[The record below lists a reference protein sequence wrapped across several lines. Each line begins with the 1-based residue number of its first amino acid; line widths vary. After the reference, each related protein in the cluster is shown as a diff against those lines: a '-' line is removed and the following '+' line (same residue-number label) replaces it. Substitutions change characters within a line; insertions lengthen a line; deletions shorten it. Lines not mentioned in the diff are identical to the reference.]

1 VSRAIPRLNADGEIV
16 EWFGAAMDVTE
27 RKRAEEEVLA
37 LAARSDQQRRLY
49 QTVLSNTPDLV
60 YVFNLGH
67 QFIYANDA
75 LLAVWGKSWIQAI
88 GKTCLELGYE
98 PWHAEMHSLEIDK
111 VVATKKPIRGEVPFT
126 GTLGRRTYD
135 YIFVPVLG
143 PGGEVEAVAGAAR
156 DITDRK
162 EQEVALQH
170 RTAQFA
176 TLLNQ
181 APLGVYLIDADFKIR
196 EVNPTAAKVF
206 GDIPSLVGRDFAE
219 IIAIL
224 WPKNYAQELVRIFRH
239 TLETGEPH
247 FMPERVEQRR
257 DRGVMEVYEWQAHR
271 ILQPDGRFGVVCYF
285 RDISNQVAARE
296 RLTLLVNELNHR
308 VKNTLATIQ
317 SVARQSLRSAP
328 NLLEGQKVFDSRIV
342 ALSNAHDI
350 LTREHWE
357 GASLRK
363 IVAESLAPHAGDG
376 SERRL
381 RFSGP
386 EIRLRPKAALA
397 LSMALHELATNAIKY
412 GAFSNT
418 QGMVEVGWN
427 IEDDGHFA
435 LRWSEKGG
443 PVVSV
448 PSKRGFGSRLI
459 EQGLSQDLGGLVS
472 LDFPSSGVVCSIRA
486 PLAEIGGR

>member
-1 VSRAIPRLNADGEIV
+1 
-16 EWFGAAMDVTE
+16 
-27 RKRAEEEVLA
+27 
-37 LAARSDQQRRLY
+37 
-49 QTVLSNTPDLV
+49 V

-98 PWHAEMHSLEIDK
+98 PWHAEMHNLEIDK
-111 VVATKKPIRGEVPFT
+111 VVATKKPIRGEVPFY
-126 GTLGRRTYD
+126 GYAGRRTYD

-143 PGGEVEAVAGAAR
+143 PGAKWRRFAGAAR

-257 DRGVMEVYEWQAHR
+257 DRGVLEVYEWQAHR

-285 RDISNQVAARE
+285 RDISNQV
-296 RLTLLVNELNHR
+296 
-308 VKNTLATIQ
+308 
-317 SVARQSLRSAP
+317 
-328 NLLEGQKVFDSRIV
+328 
-342 ALSNAHDI
+342 
-350 LTREHWE
+350 
-357 GASLRK
+357 
-363 IVAESLAPHAGDG
+363 
-376 SERRL
+376 
-381 RFSGP
+381 
-386 EIRLRPKAALA
+386 
-397 LSMALHELATNAIKY
+397 
-412 GAFSNT
+412 
-418 QGMVEVGWN
+418 
-427 IEDDGHFA
+427 
-435 LRWSEKGG
+435 
-443 PVVSV
+443 
-448 PSKRGFGSRLI
+448 
-459 EQGLSQDLGGLVS
+459 
-472 LDFPSSGVVCSIRA
+472 
-486 PLAEIGGR
+486 PLANA